1 LLKGNWLFTHF
12 RPGSDPFYALAKAL
26 IPLYTP
32 NLNATERMAQTLKLA
47 DYLDKLTSCTWKYG
61 CQNRDYVQE
70 EPNVQYQV
78 KVKTQVF
85 LGR

>member
-1 LLKGNWLFTHF
+1 MSSV
-12 RPGSDPFYALAKAL
+12 P
-26 IPLYTP
+26 PLDIISFKV
-32 NLNATERMAQTLKLA
+32 TL
-47 DYLDKLTSCTWKYG
+47 LTSCTWKYG

-85 LGR
+85 LER